1 MLLALERS
9 AAVASAAVLSDDGRI
24 LGSAAEPAG
33 GQGDALPVFREA
45 LAAAGASPAD
55 LTAFAVGVGP
65 GSFSGVRS
73 ALALAFGLALPAGI
87 PVRGVSSA
95 AAAVR
100 AWRSAHPAA
109 RPLRLLGDARRGHVW
124 CFDEPADFRAL
135 AHTAADLRLFA
146 ARPDAEDGLPPL
158 SEALA
163 GDRDLLV
170 ADPARLAPLL
180 DGVAFA
186 PAAPSAEDVAALFL
200 EGCFG
205 PPDPVYVH
213 PAVVGRTV
221 SEV

>member
-9 AAVASAAVLSDDGRI
+9 AAVASAAVLSDDGRL
-24 LGSAAEPAG
+24 LGSAVAPAG
-33 GQGDALPVFREA
+33 GQGDALPVFRDA
-45 LAAAGASPAD
+45 LAAAGAAPAD
-55 LTAFAVGVGP
+55 LTAFAVGVGL

-100 AWRSAHPAA
+100 AARRARPGA

-124 CFDEPADFRAL
+124 CFDEPAYPHAL
-135 AHTAADLRLFA
+135 THTAADLRLYA
-146 ARPDAEDGLPPL
+146 SRPDAEGGLPPFADAL
-158 SEALA
+158 S

-170 ADPARLAPLL
+170 ADPVRLAPLL
-180 DGVAFA
+180 AGVPFA
-186 PAAPSAEDVAALFL
+186 PASATAEDVAALFL
-200 EGCFG
+200 DGCFG

-221 SEV
+221 SSV